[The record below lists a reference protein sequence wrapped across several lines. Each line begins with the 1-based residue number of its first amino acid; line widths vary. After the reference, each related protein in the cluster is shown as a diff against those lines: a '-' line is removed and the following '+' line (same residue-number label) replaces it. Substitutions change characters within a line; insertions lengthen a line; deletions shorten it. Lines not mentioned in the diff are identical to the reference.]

1 MKNVTKVSRV
11 LALLEAGTGASSLLL
26 PLQPPHR
33 HPILHP
39 PLLSPN
45 PLLINGFTGATRFD
59 LMKLSLMLT
68 QIQMLMTADLKIVN
82 RKEIYHYIPNI
93 LHISKETQTEYTN
106 GATKEIIFN
115 VKMTNLS

>member
-1 MKNVTKVSRV
+1 
-11 LALLEAGTGASSLLL
+11 
-26 PLQPPHR
+26 
-33 HPILHP
+33 
-39 PLLSPN
+39 
-45 PLLINGFTGATRFD
+45 
-59 LMKLSLMLT
+59 
-68 QIQMLMTADLKIVN
+68 MTADLKIVN